1 MNKKQLYETPEAE
14 LFFVRFEENLLVSE
28 FGDEG
33 EAGKNASYNI
43 YEEDF

>member
-1 MNKKQLYETPEAE
+1 MKKTTYETPAAE
-14 LFFVRFEENLLVSE
+14 LVFVRFEENLLVSE
-28 FGDEG
+28 FGEEG